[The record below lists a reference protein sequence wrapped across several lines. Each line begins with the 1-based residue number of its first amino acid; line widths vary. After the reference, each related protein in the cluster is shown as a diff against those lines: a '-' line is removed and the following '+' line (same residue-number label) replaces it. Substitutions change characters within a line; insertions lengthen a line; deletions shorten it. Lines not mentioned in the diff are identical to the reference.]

1 MEDIRSYDTNTPA
14 PGGDCPALGGKGDT
28 TEHIPG
34 DEPLFE
40 GGGIQDD
47 SVDSS
52 TSLSLISEITKIP
65 EVDITLRR
73 KGLREPWKKGES
85 GNPGGRP
92 KKAQS
97 ITDQLTQEA
106 SRVVTVTVGGVK
118 YRGRN
123 MEILAKRMFERGIRK
138 VEPRLVAEIID
149 RVDGRAVSMMELVG
163 RDGEPIRITVAY
175 DGNIK
180 S

>member
-1 MEDIRSYDTNTPA
+1 MEEIRETR
-14 PGGDCPALGGKGDT
+14 GV
-28 TEHIPG
+28 
-34 DEPLFE
+34 FE
-40 GGGIQDD
+40 GGGTLDGSMD
-47 SVDSS
+47 SN
-52 TSLSLISEITKIP
+52 TSLGHSSENTNIP
-65 EVDITLRR
+65 QVDIKRR
-73 KGLREPWKKGES
+73 PNMRGLKEPWKKGTS

-106 SRVVTVTVGGVK
+106 ERTVTVVVGGVK
-118 YRGRN
+118 YKGRN

-138 VEPRLVAEIID
+138 VEPRMCSEIID
-149 RVDGRAVSMMELVG
+149 RVDGRAVSSLELIG
-163 RDGEPIRITVAY
+163 RNGEPIKITVQY